1 MTGFTISKHRSWM
14 EDGRFCTSALLECAS
29 QPFELYF
36 KTSEGPLCTGIEPFV
51 AAALLPA
58 MKVGVPVYLPGGASC
73 KLLAGVNVIQEIFRC
88 WFPDFTSIS
97 IQPRSA
103 PTPPAAPTRQAASFF
118 SGGVDSFYTLLKRR
132 DEIDKLI
139 LVHGFDFHL
148 KDQGVR
154 DRVSRAMRAAAR
166 ELGKSLIEVET
177 NVQQFSEQFLH
188 WNFYHGAA
196 LASVA
201 LLLSPLFG
209 RIYVP
214 SSHTYADAFPW
225 GSHPL
230 VDPLWGI
237 ENLTIVHDGC
247 EATRVDKL
255 RFISASETA
264 LKYLRVC
271 YQNRKPEWQGA
282 YNCGQCEKCLRTKVN
297 LCLVGAL
304 ERCATLDHS
313 FDLRDIASMPVPN
326 ENAAAYVRENLEAAR
341 ALNADPALISALQR
355 SLDGHTRPAAVRL
368 QEENSVLKATLEAIY
383 RSWSWR
389 GTAPLRK
396 LKVLFRKVRFQ

>member
-1 MTGFTISKHRSWM
+1 MTEFTISKHRSWM
-14 EDGRFCTSALLECAS
+14 EGGRFCTSALLECAS
-29 QPFELYF
+29 QSFELYF
-36 KTSEGPLCTGIEPFV
+36 KTSEGPLSTGIEPFV

-58 MKVGVPVYLPGGASC
+58 MKLGVPLYLPGGASC
-73 KLLAGVNVIQEIFRC
+73 KLLAGMNVIQEIFHS
-88 WFPDFTSIS
+88 WFPDLTSIS
-97 IQPRSA
+97 IESRSL
-103 PTPPAAPTRQAASFF
+103 PTPPAAPSRQAASFF
-118 SGGVDSFYTLLKRR
+118 SGGVDSFYTLLKHR

-148 KDQGVR
+148 KDQRLR
-154 DRVSRAMRAAAR
+154 DRVSRAMHAAAQ

-177 NVQQFSEQFLH
+177 NVQQFSDQFLH

-201 LLLSPLFG
+201 LLLSPLCG

-214 SSHTYADAFPW
+214 STHTYADAFPW

-247 EATRVDKL
+247 ESTRIDKV
-255 RFISASETA
+255 RYISTSETA

-271 YQNRKPEWQGA
+271 YQNRKPEWTEA

-297 LCLVGAL
+297 LCVVGAL
-304 ERCATLDHS
+304 ESCATLDHS
-313 FDLRDIASMPVPN
+313 FDLQDVASMPILN
-326 ENAAAYVRENLEAAR
+326 DNAAAYVRENLEAAR
-341 ALNADPALISALQR
+341 AFNVDSALIRALQQ
-355 SLDGHTRPAAVRL
+355 SLDGYTRPVATRL
-368 QEENSVLKATLEAIY
+368 QEENAVLKATLDAIY
-383 RSWSWR
+383 RSRSWR
-389 GTAPLRK
+389 VTAPLRR
-396 LKVLFRKVRFQ
+396 LKAIFRR